1 MALQDLLNLSV
12 ARQKIGIS
20 EERIEAIK
28 PALREYIAFWR
39 EYPDLFVDFMVRG
52 TRTEVKEGEFH
63 FYFYQ
68 RVFLRCVMRHQYVY
82 AVFPR
87 AYSKSFLS
95 VMALMIRCILYPR
108 ANLFVTSG
116 GKEQAA
122 GILKDKVNE
131 ICTLIPSFRREI
143 DWRRGKTLEGK
154 DYCMYIFKNGSTL
167 DNIAARE
174 SSRGKRRHGGL
185 VEECVGVDDQ
195 ILREVIIP
203 IMAISRR
210 CMDGTSQAT
219 ETLNRSQVFVT
230 TAGYKG
236 TFPYERLIG
245 FLVRMAMQPERC
257 IVLGGTWR
265 LPVEVGLQSKT
276 FIQDQKEEG
285 TFNEASFER
294 EYESRWT
301 GDVENAF
308 FNSEMFDRGRI
319 LKQPEYEASG
329 RSSKNQYY
337 ILSVDVG
344 RKGCDTVV
352 CVFKVSPQV
361 QGPSLK
367 SLVNIYTLTDEH
379 FGDQAIELKKLYYKY
394 KARRLVIDGNGLGI
408 GLIDYMV
415 KPSIEP
421 DTGDVLPDFGVYG
434 GTQEDA
440 AEEYKKYRTA
450 DCEENAIYILKANAP
465 INTEAHANAQVNLS
479 SGKVKMLIDDRD
491 AKIKLLGTKVGQN
504 MKPEERSNYLKPFT
518 LTSIL
523 KEEMMNLR
531 EENEGTNIILKQA
544 NKGIKKDKFSS
555 FEYGLYYIKIL
566 MIIMSVLSK
575 TAMLK
580 WKPQNS
586 MMFWNVSL
594 VGKPMS
600 LLLAL
605 IHQKMS
611 HYM

>member
-1 MALQDLLNLSV
+1 MALQDLLDLSTK
-12 ARQKIGIS
+12 RQKIGLS
-20 EERIEAIK
+20 EERINAIK
-28 PALREYIAFWR
+28 EPIRQYISFWR

-52 TRTEVKEGEFH
+52 TREEVKEGEFH

-95 VMALMIRCILYPR
+95 VMVLMIRCILYPR

-122 GILKDKVNE
+122 SILKDKVNE
-131 ICTLIPSFRREI
+131 ICTLIPSFKREI

-154 DYCMYIFKNGSTL
+154 DYCKYVFKSGSTL

-195 ILREVIIP
+195 VLREIIIP
-203 IMAISRR
+203 TMAISRR
-210 CMDGTSQAT
+210 CMDGSTDQN
-219 ETLNRSQVFVT
+219 ETLNKSQVFVT

-236 TFPYERLIG
+236 TYPYERLIG
-245 FLVRMAMQPERC
+245 FLVRMIMQPERC

-276 FIQDQKEEG
+276 FIQDQKDEG
-285 TFNEASFER
+285 TFNEASFDR

-301 GDVENAF
+301 GDVEDAF
-308 FNSEMFDRGRI
+308 FNAEMFNRGRI

-329 RSSKNQYY
+329 RSSKNQFY
-337 ILSVDVG
+337 IISVDVG
-344 RKGCDTVV
+344 RKGCDTVA
-352 CVFKVSPQV
+352 CIFKVTPQP

-367 SLVNIYTLTDEH
+367 SLVNIYTITDEH
-379 FGDQAIELKKLYYKY
+379 FGDQALELKKLFYRYN
-394 KARRLVIDGNGLGI
+394 ARRIVIDGNGLGI

-415 KPSIEP
+415 KPSIDP
-421 DTGDVLPDFGVYG
+421 DTGDTLADFGVYG

-440 AEEYKKYRTA
+440 ADEYKKYRTP

-479 SGKVKMLIDDRD
+479 SGKVKMLIDERD

-504 MKPEERSNYLKPFT
+504 MKPEERSIYLKPFT

-523 KEEMMNLR
+523 KEEIMNLR
-531 EENEGTNIILKQA
+531 EEQEGLNIILKQA
-544 NKGIKKDKFSS
+544 NKGIKKDKFSA
-555 FEYGLYYIKIL
+555 FEYGLYYIKIEEDN
-566 MIIMSVLSK
+566 K
-575 TAMLK
+575 KHKKKFNAK
-580 WKPQNS
+580 EW
-586 MMFWNVSL
+586 MFIN
-594 VGKPMS
+594 
-600 LLLAL
+600 
-605 IHQKMS
+605 
-611 HYM
+611 